1 MSTNRKKTWDIWIIA
16 LCVATCVME
25 FVKISFT
32 GNAFRDGM
40 LSKILQQT
48 FGSVAMIL
56 LMVRSGL
63 RLFDK
68 PQNLLY
74 LVPCL
79 VIAIDNFPF
88 YSYFQGNMQWVRTE
102 FVDVFLFSLY
112 CLTVGIFEESI
123 FRGIVFY
130 AIASRFSKDRQG
142 FIKTYILSS
151 VVFGLAHLMNIFG
164 GNVGAV
170 VLQIGYSTLTGGL
183 FAFALLKTQNIF
195 CAGIVHAV
203 YNFCGLLLS
212 ERGLGSGVVFD
223 FGTGAIMAVISIAIG
238 IFFLIHVFKHS
249 DKDRTEL
256 YSKLKLND
264 E

>member
-203 YNFCGLLLS
+203 YNFCGLLFDAQ
-212 ERGLGSGVVFD
+212 GLGNGIVFD
-223 FGTGAIMAVISIAIG
+223 TATVITMLIVSVVVG
-238 IFFLIHVFKHS
+238 IFVLYKVWTYS
-249 DKDRTEL
+249 DTERAVL
-256 YSKLKLND
+256 YRHFGIED
-264 E
+264 